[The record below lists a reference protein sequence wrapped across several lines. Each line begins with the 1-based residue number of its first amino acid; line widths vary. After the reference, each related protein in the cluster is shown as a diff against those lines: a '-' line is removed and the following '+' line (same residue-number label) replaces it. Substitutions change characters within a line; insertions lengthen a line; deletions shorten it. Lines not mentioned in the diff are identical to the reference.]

1 MSLRFQSAVA
11 PDAIW
16 LGAGDTVLGSDINLI
31 PFNLVISLLRTT
43 SYLGGR
49 RFTGGLLRGYSLCC
63 ANKKRTVRSHNSGEN
78 LVLPCFVEFI
88 MASSSLVHKPP
99 LTLGAIQNR
108 IARVGGVV

>member
-16 LGAGDTVLGSDINLI
+16 FGAGDTVLGSGINLI
-31 PFNLVISLLRTT
+31 PFSLVISLLRNT

-49 RFTGGLLRGYSLCC
+49 RFTGGLLRRYSLCC
-63 ANKKRTVRSHNSGEN
+63 ANKKRTVRSHNSEEN

-99 LTLGAIQNR
+99 LTLGPIQNR